1 VVEGVLHVGLEV
13 DRVLPDEG
21 RKNGEGVDGVDGVG
35 EVGTELCMDFDESID
50 LDMLVGR
57 DTEDTDD

>member
-13 DRVLPDEG
+13 DCVLPDEG
-21 RKNGEGVDGVDGVG
+21 RKNGGGVDGVG
-35 EVGTELCMDFDESID
+35 EVGTELRMGFDESID